1 MVDPVFTPS
10 GFTYQRSSIL
20 EWIARTGRDPAQ
32 DGSPLSPTQLCPNVN
47 LRDQIATWLQ
57 RQGVAT

>member
-10 GFTYQRSSIL
+10 GFTYHRPCIM
-20 EWIARTGRDPAQ
+20 EWIQRTGKDPAQ

-57 RQGVAT
+57 RQGVQT